1 VNALEK
7 HMSPRGYRM
16 LRKIPRLG
24 DPVVDALI
32 CRFGSVR
39 SMFDAT
45 VEELAAVDGVDPVRA
60 NDIREG
66 LARLRE
72 LNLLERYG

>member
-1 VNALEK
+1 
-7 HMSPRGYRM
+7 
-16 LRKIPRLG
+16 
-24 DPVVDALI
+24 
-32 CRFGSVR
+32 
-39 SMFDAT
+39 MFDAT

>member
-1 VNALEK
+1 
-7 HMSPRGYRM
+7 
-16 LRKIPRLG
+16 
-24 DPVVDALI
+24 VV
-32 CRFGSVR
+32 
-39 SMFDAT
+39 
-45 VEELAAVDGVDPVRA
+45 EGVGVARA